1 MFNRRHSAEALGRLH
16 ATFEL
21 NHARLGR
28 LLPRTVAVDTQLHC
42 QLSSGSVTLTL
53 TERAP
58 YSDVVTVAL
67 TSEGPEWIPAVRLQV
82 RRYHDAGMSEVIDWC
97 GERTV
102 PWQLVERPLQLARD
116 EKMQWNSFLA
126 ELLAQM
132 SIHGRSQLAARGSHG
147 TAQP

>member
-21 NHARLGR
+21 NHARLAR
-28 LLPRTVAVDTQLHC
+28 LLPRATERGAQLCC
-42 QLSSGSVTLTL
+42 QLRSGPVALTL
-53 TERAP
+53 AERSP
-58 YSDVVTVAL
+58 YSDVVTVELA
-67 TSEGPEWIPAVRLQV
+67 SYGPQWIPSLRLQV

-126 ELLAQM
+126 ELLAQI
-132 SIHGRSQLAARGSHG
+132 SIHGRSQWVARGSQG
-147 TAQP
+147 APQL